1 MPKAKTNKPK
11 LSGSAQTVSELMAL
25 AERYQVA
32 DNALFVSAVNQYA
45 LQQEVIQ
52 SIRDSLT
59 GGDEDGLLVDKEYVK
74 GRKNLYANP
83 LVKELPKHS
92 DSANKTLAMMLDI
105 IVKLGKEKADD
116 RSRLEQLIDE

>member
-1 MPKAKTNKPK
+1 MAKAKSNKPN
-11 LSGSAQTVSELMAL
+11 LSGSAKTFSELMAL
-25 AERYQVA
+25 AERYQVEN
-32 DNALFVSAVNQYA
+32 NAMFVSAANQYA

-52 SIRDSLT
+52 SIRDSIHSDSMTVEKTYLS
-59 GGDEDGLLVDKEYVK
+59 GSP
-74 GRKNLYANP
+74 NMYANP
-83 LVKELPKHS
+83 LIKELPKHS